1 MPLSSEK
8 QEERVIKLESPT
20 SVSLKNSFL
29 IKNADPSFEKFYAQ
43 IKKKQIDKEKTGAS
57 PLGWNENKKTKTNGK
72 RPPARD
78 GHTGIIVGTNFF
90 VFGGDRHHMPFNDFH
105 MLDLKSEFENKNYLF

>member
-1 MPLSSEK
+1 
-8 QEERVIKLESPT
+8 
-20 SVSLKNSFL
+20 
-29 IKNADPSFEKFYAQ
+29 
-43 IKKKQIDKEKTGAS
+43 
-57 PLGWNENKKTKTNGK
+57 LGWNENKKTKTNGK

>member
-29 IKNADPSFEKFYAQ
+29 IKNAYPSFEKSYGQ
-43 IKKKQIDKEKTGAS
+43 IKKK
-57 PLGWNENKKTKTNGK
+57 
-72 RPPARD
+72 
-78 GHTGIIVGTNFF
+78 
-90 VFGGDRHHMPFNDFH
+90 
-105 MLDLKSEFENKNYLF
+105 